1 MQISLTRGMVDGAAL
16 LEQLLDI
23 VSKEL
28 DQMSF
33 SGASITRLELF
44 HVSSFNDDL

>member
-1 MQISLTRGMVDGAAL
+1 MVDGAAL

-28 DQMSF
+28 DQMST
-33 SGASITRLELF
+33 SGAIITRLEPF
-44 HVSSFNDDL
+44 YVTSFNAGP